1 MRRRNQK
8 IGIVSYSSRKEE
20 ETLINKKRSSSNHKW
35 EGRASA
41 KKGARRSFILP
52 NLQYHHGFGIPT
64 EPRRITGLDL
74 LESLA
79 TYLRADRLS
88 IAQALLKSV
97 QLPEGATDA
106 QGSWDKNYMTCRG
119 IASYFNLLR
128 SAMIIII
135 PSGRNYKPWRS
146 GSLPGDHIKRRMWS
160 SPRR

>member
-41 KKGARRSFILP
+41 KKGAWRSFILP
-52 NLQYHHGFGIPT
+52 
-64 EPRRITGLDL
+64 
-74 LESLA
+74 

-106 QGSWDKNYMTCRG
+106 QGS
-119 IASYFNLLR
+119 
-128 SAMIIII
+128 
-135 PSGRNYKPWRS
+135 
-146 GSLPGDHIKRRMWS
+146 
-160 SPRR
+160 